1 MSVVLVTH
9 KRANFFFVVPAKA
22 GIHSSAALEFRR
34 KGNV

>member
-1 MSVVLVTH
+1 MSKVLVTH